1 MYVRACVSACAI
13 FKCDIIVVNCPE
25 ASGTF
30 TDYSSGNMY
39 RIKCPGFNNSKPQGA
54 NSDVSNRL

>member
-1 MYVRACVSACAI
+1 MSACAI

-39 RIKCPGFNNSKPQGA
+39 RMKCPGFNNSKPQGA